1 MNQELLNLI
10 LSRRSVR
17 RYDAAK
23 PVEES
28 ALETLCRAALAAP
41 SARNQQLRELVV
53 VTKRETLDA
62 LGAVLP
68 NAPML
73 KDAGAALVVC
83 GVLDNEW
90 SGYWQQDCSASVENA
105 LLAAEALG
113 LGACWCGLFP
123 REERAARV
131 AEILGVPARL
141 MPMALLT
148 IGVPLDGTERAKD
161 KWKPEKIHRE
171 KF

>member
-10 LSRRSVR
+10 LARRSVR

-53 VTKRETLDA
+53 VTKRETLDT

-83 GVLDNEW
+83 
-90 SGYWQQDCSASVENA
+90 
-105 LLAAEALG
+105 
-113 LGACWCGLFP
+113 
-123 REERAARV
+123 
-131 AEILGVPARL
+131 GVPARL

>member
-1 MNQELLNLI
+1 MNSEFLNCI

-17 RYDAAK
+17 RYAAQA
-23 PVEES
+23 VEKT
-28 ALETLCRAALAAP
+28 ALEQICRAALAAP

-53 VTKRETLDA
+53 ITERATLEALRE
-62 LGAVLP
+62 VLP
-68 NAPML
+68 NAQML
-73 KDAGAALVVC
+73 KDAAAALVVC
-83 GVLDNEW
+83 GILDNEW
-90 SGYWQQDCSASVENA
+90 SMYWQQDCSASVENA

-123 REERAARV
+123 VEERAAKT

-141 MPMALLT
+141 KPMALIT

-161 KWKPEKIHRE
+161 KWIPEKIHWE